1 MLWLSHNYTNKVRAI
16 CAYHTKWACL
26 CNENHD
32 MPIVKLDVLTNSFFT
47 YSDVWNTAITYESNA
62 KNFRLLILFLFIFFR
77 YVWFCAHFCLWW
89 LKYIYIFFSSI
100 RWLFMFIRV
109 VPICNWELYVFKN
122 LFSVILNSRR
132 PSPGLMCYL
141 QFSHFFNPFQVL
153 NWYVHLR
160 YHLGRATRIV
170 LARRQTRKKIY
181 ENDLVLYSFL

>member
-1 MLWLSHNYTNKVRAI
+1 MTKKRKLTEILKGTFCITLTVVFLLHDAHLSVFNNQQ
-16 CAYHTKWACL
+16 
-26 CNENHD
+26 
-32 MPIVKLDVLTNSFFT
+32 
-47 YSDVWNTAITYESNA
+47 
-62 KNFRLLILFLFIFFR
+62 FLFIT
-77 YVWFCAHFCLWW
+77 VPKQ
-89 LKYIYIFFSSI
+89 LKSTPLKSSRLLYTYSI
-100 RWLFMFIRV
+100 RWLFMLIRV

-141 QFSHFFNPFQVL
+141 QFSHFLNPFQVF

-181 ENDLVLYSFL
+181 EKYLVLYSFL